1 MTFSKTTKYSL
12 QVWILVN
19 LILIL
24 CGLITEALFPAEG
37 TFDLNL
43 FLVQIISILILNIIS
58 FLFFKKI
65 VQSILQKKLTNNIK
79 KLLLVIIGIIFFITI
94 DIIIIF
100 ILVKMINNESVL
112 IEVYNIL
119 TGIYFLINIMATII
133 SFILVITVLPLPNLA
148 EERLDIIDHLI
159 S

>member
-12 QVWILVN
+12 QVWILVY

-37 TFDLNL
+37 IFDLNL
-43 FLVQIISILILNIIS
+43 FLVQIISVLILNIIS

-65 VQSILQKKLTNNIK
+65 VQSILQKELTNSIK
-79 KLLLVIIGIIFFITI
+79 KLLLVIIGIVFFIII

-119 TGIYFLINIMATII
+119 TGVYSLINIMTTTI

-148 EERLDIIDHLI
+148 EKGLETIDHLI
-159 S
+159 P